1 MLKNSIVKIQ
11 GDNNEEILKAESYIS
26 GIDLWVED
34 NQCVLSV
41 GERSFV
47 GHHSHLACTENC
59 SALMVGNDCI
69 LSSYVQILT
78 GDSHSILDM
87 DGNRINQAQSV
98 MVGNHCWLGEGVK
111 VLKGVT
117 LAWDV
122 IVSTGAIV
130 TKSFGKN
137 VLFGGT
143 SAMVIK

>member
-78 GDSHSILDM
+78 GDSHSILDIGQRPFLHHSPAM
-87 DGNRINQAQSV
+87 LSQKQ
-98 MVGNHCWLGEGVK
+98 
-111 VLKGVT
+111 
-117 LAWDV
+117 
-122 IVSTGAIV
+122 IVFHYGRNA
-130 TKSFGKN
+130 
-137 VLFGGT
+137 
-143 SAMVIK
+143 